1 MGLGTG
7 PRVTGQPAPKNRR
20 LLLVGRVAVALLSA
34 ILHLLEHQLYPQVVT
49 VTDALKMPFKG
60 LHFLQF
66 MGVRTAAF
74 GPQYAG
80 TVLYRTSGRQG
91 L

>member
-60 LHFLQF
+60 LHFLHPPGSAYRISGYA
-66 MGVRTAAF
+66 MIRLSLRT
-74 GPQYAG
+74 
-80 TVLYRTSGRQG
+80 RH
-91 L
+91 